1 MFTVRRFVLW
11 AVLFVLIGFSS
22 LGVLAPH
29 MLHEVTASA
38 RDVLG
43 IAPTVYPYY
52 FIYEEKSGH
61 HLMTVSIV
69 VTIGD
74 ELITEDNKLYRVVRM
89 DENKAYARYVR
100 DFVLP
105 SLSP

>member
-1 MFTVRRFVLW
+1 MFAVRRFVLW
-11 AVLFVLIGFSS
+11 AVLFVLIVFSS
-22 LGVLAPH
+22 LGIFAPH
-29 MLHEVTASA
+29 TFYEVTASA
-38 RDVLG
+38 RDALG
-43 IAPTVYPYY
+43 ITRAVYPYY

-69 VTIGD
+69 VTMGD
-74 ELITEDNKLYRVVRM
+74 ELISEDNKLYRIVRI

-105 SLSP
+105 DLSP